1 MKHYSS
7 LLEVRGRGGEDCM
20 SKIRAS
26 HIVGFCAST
35 QPLDTAE
42 AEIKIDPPA
51 ENRELLNFVS
61 EKS

>member
-1 MKHYSS
+1 
-7 LLEVRGRGGEDCM
+7 M

-51 ENRELLNFVS
+51 ENRELSNFVS